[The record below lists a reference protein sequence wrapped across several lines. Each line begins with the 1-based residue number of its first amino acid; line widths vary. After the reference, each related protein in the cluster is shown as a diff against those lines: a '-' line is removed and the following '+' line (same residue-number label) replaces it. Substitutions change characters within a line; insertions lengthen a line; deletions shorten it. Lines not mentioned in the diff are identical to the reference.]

1 MNAALQKF
9 SISELRLIALGLGAV
24 LAVAA
29 FSVLLL
35 PDLKLLHTTKQSVA
49 TLQQATQDAGLLE
62 QQITRQHAALE
73 ALRFRLHGDMEDL
86 PPRQVESYIIGRL
99 QKVSWNNDVELVSV
113 QPRDGDSVH
122 IFEEMLF
129 SVQLVGHY
137 NAIYGWLWDV
147 RNELGFVVIK
157 ELSLTRRSND
167 DGQPLLTAALTMA
180 AYRKGE

>member
-1 MNAALQKF
+1 MSVTLQRF
-9 SISELRLIALGLGAV
+9 SVSELRLMALGLGAILTV
-24 LAVAA
+24 VA
-29 FSVLLL
+29 FSGLLL
-35 PDLKLLHTTKQSVA
+35 PDLKLLHTTRQSVS
-49 TLQQATQDAGLLE
+49 TLRQATQDASLLE

-113 QPRDGDSVH
+113 QPRDGDRVH
-122 IFEEMLF
+122 IFQEMLF

-157 ELSLTRRSND
+157 ELSLSRRNND